1 MHMKVSVDVDRKTFV
16 NLAIVTLVF
25 VIGVFLVVKARE
37 PLTIIGV
44 AIFLALA
51 LNPPVSYIA
60 NRLPGRS
67 RIAATALSYV
77 AVLTL
82 LGGALFLIVPP
93 VIEQSSKFASTVP
106 TIIDEI
112 SSQRH
117 FIDDFVQRYGLE
129 EQLTKSIDN
138 AKEQAAAVA
147 NDLGKVTVN
156 GATGVFNGA
165 LTMIFVLVLT
175 FLMLIEG
182 PDWMKKIW
190 GLYQDP
196 VRLERH
202 RNVVQK
208 MYRVVVG
215 FVNGQMLV
223 AAIASTLTLIVILL
237 LSLAFPLP
245 ANLALPLAAIVFLTG
260 LIPMI
265 GATIGATVITL
276 VLLLND
282 VTAAIIF
289 LVYFIVYQQVE
300 NNFISPAIQS
310 KKVELSALTVLV
322 SILIGVSLFGLLG
335 GLISIPIAG
344 CIRVL
349 MVDYLE
355 HAEKERAEKA
365 TKNPLVKLASK
376 LKN

>member
-1 MHMKVSVDVDRKTFV
+1 MKLSVDIDRKTFV
-16 NLAIVTLVF
+16 NFGVVALIFVTG
-25 VIGVFLVVKARE
+25 IFLVIKARE

-44 AIFLALA
+44 SVFLALA

-60 NRLPGRS
+60 RRLPGRS
-67 RIAATALSYV
+67 RILATALSYI

-93 VIEQSSKFASTVP
+93 VIEQSSKFANSVP
-106 TIIDEI
+106 TIIDQV

-129 EQLTKSIDN
+129 EQLNNSIEN
-138 AKEQAAAVA
+138 AKQQASAVA
-147 NDLGKVTVN
+147 NDIGKLMVN
-156 GATGVFNGA
+156 GAASFFNGA
-165 LTMIFVLVLT
+165 LTMIFILVLT

-182 PDWMKKIW
+182 PGWMAKIW

-202 RNVVQK
+202 RNIVRK
-208 MYRVVVG
+208 MYRVVIG
-215 FVNGQMLV
+215 YVNGQMLV
-223 AAIASTLTLIVILL
+223 AAIAGTLSLIVILL

-245 ANLALPLAAIVFLTG
+245 ANLALPLGAVIFFTG
-260 LIPMI
+260 LIPMV
-265 GATIGATVITL
+265 GATIGAVIITL
-276 VLLLND
+276 VLMLND
-282 VTAAIIF
+282 VTAAVIF
-289 LVYFIVYQQVE
+289 LIYFFVYQQVE
-300 NNFISPAIQS
+300 NNFIAPVIQS
-310 KKVELSALTVLV
+310 KKVELSALAVLI

-355 HAEKERAEKA
+355 HAEKERAEKTA
-365 TKNPLVKLASK
+365 RNPVSKLIAK